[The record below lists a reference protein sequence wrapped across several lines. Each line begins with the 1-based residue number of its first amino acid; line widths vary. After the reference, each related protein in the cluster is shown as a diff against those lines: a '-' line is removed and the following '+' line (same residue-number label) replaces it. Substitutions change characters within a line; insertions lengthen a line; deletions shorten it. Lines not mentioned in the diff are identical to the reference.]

1 MKKFFTLKVITTNAL
16 ICALYVVLTLIS
28 GPLAFNGGA
37 LQIRISEF
45 LNLLVFFNPI
55 YIVGVTLGCL
65 LSNIISMYGWPDLII
80 GTSATLISGLAIILV
95 SKTIKSLFISA
106 LMPIVFNASIVP
118 IVIYLYD
125 VSVPLNSFYWT
136 SFMWVGLGE
145 FIVCLC
151 FGYPLFLTL
160 AKKYHGFYRLI
171 SATNCYDLKW

>member
-37 LQIRISEF
+37 LELRISEI

-55 YIVGVTLGCL
+55 YTVGVTLGCL
-65 LSNIISMYGWPDLII
+65 LSNIISMYGWPDLVV
-80 GTSATLISGLAIILV
+80 GTSATLLTCLAIILI

-106 LMPIVFNASIVP
+106 LIPAIFNASIVP

-125 VSVPLNSFYWT
+125 TTVPLNSFYWV

-145 FIVCLC
+145 LIVCLC
-151 FGYPLFLTL
+151 LGYPLFLSL
-160 AKKYHGFYRLI
+160 AKKYHGFYDLI
-171 SATNCYDLKW
+171 SATNRYDLKW